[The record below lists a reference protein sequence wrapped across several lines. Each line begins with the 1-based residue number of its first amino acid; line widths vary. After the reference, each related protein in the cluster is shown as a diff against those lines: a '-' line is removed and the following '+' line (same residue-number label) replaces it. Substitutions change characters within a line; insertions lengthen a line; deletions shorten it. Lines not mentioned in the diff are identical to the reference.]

1 MTRKILK
8 VNVPPHGA
16 NIPLHFL
23 TACEPKNAMT
33 DSDLN
38 IWGELVVPVGLL
50 ICFGPALALW
60 FVEELKA
67 SKQEKAAARAERPE
81 NRRR

>member
-1 MTRKILK
+1 
-8 VNVPPHGA
+8 
-16 NIPLHFL
+16 
-23 TACEPKNAMT
+23 MT